1 MTITPLELLDTSI
14 GQLQTLVAF
23 LDDQLSWTEATAVE
37 TCACKEIARSLCFL
51 IRTHEAAR
59 NGSWQETAERTGE
72 ADENLRRQDLA
83 NNEFPRFGRAGH
95 EF

>member
-23 LDDQLSWTEATAVE
+23 LDDQLSWTESTALE
-37 TCACKEIARSLCFL
+37 ACACKEIARSLCSL

-59 NGSWQETAERTGE
+59 NGSCLETAERAGE
-72 ADENLRRQDLA
+72 ADGNLRRQDLVS
-83 NNEFPRFGRAGH
+83 NEFPRRA
-95 EF
+95 ELP

>member
-23 LDDQLSWTEATAVE
+23 LDDQLSWTESTALE
-37 TCACKEIARSLCFL
+37 ACACKEIARSLCSL

-59 NGSWQETAERTGE
+59 HGSSQEAVERTGE
-72 ADENLRRQDLA
+72 ADGNPKRQELVSSD
-83 NNEFPRFGRAGH
+83 FPRLGRASH
-95 EF
+95 EL